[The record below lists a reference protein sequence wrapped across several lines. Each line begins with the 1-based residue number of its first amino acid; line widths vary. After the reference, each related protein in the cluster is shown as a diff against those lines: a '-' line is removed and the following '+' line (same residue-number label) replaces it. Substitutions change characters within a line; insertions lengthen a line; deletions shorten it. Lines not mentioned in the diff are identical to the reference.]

1 MNPLIIIQARLGS
14 TRLPGKVLMPLD
26 GEPMIKFMVD
36 RLFYKLDRMDRELT
50 LVVATP
56 DQAVADAAETESV
69 IGPEDDVAERF
80 RMVLR
85 EFDCPTFIRLCG
97 DSPLMDPALIDAA
110 IALYEPPYLEI
121 RSPVGCV
128 EVCDTAEFLAGLPM
142 MTRHEREH
150 VTLRLRATGKS
161 IHVGHGRHHPDG
173 GGRLVVDTQEDFDR
187 VAAVIEKMTKPHTD
201 YGWRE
206 CVSLL

>member
-1 MNPLIIIQARLGS
+1 MKPLIIIQARLGS
-14 TRLPGKVLMPLD
+14 TRLPGKVLMPLL
-26 GEPMIKFMVD
+26 GWSMLEFMIQRLID
-36 RLFYKLDRMDRELT
+36 RLWEDPLI
-50 LVVATP
+50 VVATP
-56 DQAVADAAETESV
+56 DGQIANLVSEWGADAI

-80 RMVLR
+80 RLALR
-85 EFDCPTFIRLCG
+85 MYETPTFIRLCA

-128 EVCDTAEFLAGLPM
+128 EVCDTKVFLDNLPFM
-142 MTRHEREH
+142 SAHEREH
-150 VTLRLRATGKS
+150 VTLRLRPAGRTIS
-161 IHVGHGRHHPDG
+161 VGVGD
-173 GGRLVVDTQEDFDR
+173 RLVVDIQEDLDR
-187 VAAVIEKMTKPHTD
+187 VRGVVEKMTRPHTE